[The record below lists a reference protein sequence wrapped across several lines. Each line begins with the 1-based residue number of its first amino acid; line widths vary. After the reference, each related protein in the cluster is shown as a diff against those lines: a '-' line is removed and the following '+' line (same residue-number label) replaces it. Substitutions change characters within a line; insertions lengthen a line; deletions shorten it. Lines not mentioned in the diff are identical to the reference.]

1 MFCSQ
6 CGTSNADGS
15 QFCSKCGATLGSP
28 SAPET
33 APSAIPV
40 SAQPFPADPVQ
51 TSGKGLASLVC
62 GVFFLVFPASV
73 AAIILGHLSLSEIRK
88 SAGRLGGH
96 GMAMAGLI
104 LGYLGVAMI
113 PLILIIAAIAIPN
126 LLRIRQ
132 NSARTRLAAN
142 QAAAILYLREIV
154 SADITYSAQFGNGF
168 ATSLEQLDG
177 SGSGAGNCEHAPL
190 IDHILASGTKN
201 GYVFT
206 YSAKPSSDPPAKGC
220 AGPGASGFTVNADPI
235 TRNSTGMASYYVDE
249 TGVIR
254 TEPSGSATA
263 DSQELR

>member
-1 MFCSQ
+1 MICSQ

-15 QFCSKCGATLGSP
+15 QFCSKCGATLSSS
-28 SAPET
+28 SAPGF

-40 SAQPFPADPVQ
+40 SAQPFPAGPVQ
-51 TSGKGLASLVC
+51 TSGKALASLIC
-62 GVFFLVFPASV
+62 GIFFLVLPTSV

-88 SAGRLGGH
+88 SAGRLGGR
-96 GMAMAGLI
+96 GLAMTGLI

-126 LLRIRQ
+126 LLR
-132 NSARTRLAAN
+132 AKMAAN
-142 QAAAILYLREIV
+142 QSSAVGTMRVIVAANV
-154 SADITYSAQFGNGF
+154 TYSSEFGNGF
-168 ATSLEQLDG
+168 ATSMDQLDG
-177 SGSGAGNCEHAPL
+177 SGSGAGNCEHAAL
-190 IDHILASGTKN
+190 IDRVLASGTKN

-220 AGPGASGFTVNADPI
+220 AESGASGFTVNADPI

-263 DSQELR
+263 ESKELR

>member
-6 CGTSNADGS
+6 CATSNADGS
-15 QFCSKCGATLGSP
+15 QFCSKCGATLGIP
-28 SAPET
+28 SASGT
-33 APSAIPV
+33 ASSAIPV
-40 SAQPFPADPVQ
+40 SAQPFPAGPVQ
-51 TSGKGLASLVC
+51 TSGKALASLVC
-62 GVFFLVFPASV
+62 GIFFFVFPASV

-96 GMAMAGLI
+96 GLAMAGLI

-126 LLRIRQ
+126 FLR
-132 NSARTRLAAN
+132 AKMAAN
-142 QAAAILYLREIV
+142 QASAVNTMRAIVAANV
-154 SADITYSAQFGNGF
+154 TYSSEFGNGF
-168 ATSLEQLDG
+168 ATSLDQLDG
-177 SGSGAGNCEHAPL
+177 SESGARSCEHASL
-190 IDHILASGTKN
+190 IDRVLASGTKN

-206 YSAKPSSDPPAKGC
+206 YSAKPSSDPPARGC
-220 AGPGASGFTVNADPI
+220 AESGASGFTVNADPI

-263 DSQELR
+263 DSQEVR

>member
-1 MFCSQ
+1 MFCTQ
-6 CGTSNADGS
+6 CGTSNTDGS
-15 QFCSKCGATLGSP
+15 QFCSKCGATLGSL
-28 SAPET
+28 SAPGT

-40 SAQPFPADPVQ
+40 SARPFPAGPVQ
-51 TSGKGLASLVC
+51 TSGKALASLVC

-126 LLRIRQ
+126 LLR
-132 NSARTRLAAN
+132 AKMAAN
-142 QAAAILYLREIV
+142 QASAVNTMRTIV
-154 SADITYSAQFGNGF
+154 GANVTYSSEFGNGF

-177 SGSGAGNCEHAPL
+177 SGSGAGNCEHAAL
-190 IDHILASGTKN
+190 IDRVLASGTKN

-220 AGPGASGFTVNADPI
+220 AEPGASGFTVNADPI